1 MFRLCLAES
10 ANSTMIS
17 ASARQQPKAFAAAG
31 SEASRQGRR
40 DAVPGRSPETPLL
53 TGAASESPEGP
64 VLTPPNS
71 SVKTRLLGGSE
82 DPARARETVNSRT
95 SLSLEQSLFQQA
107 ELLPFEHCSSLPS
120 PLPRME
126 TSLRTVKQ
134 LPFIFIYLCTITY
147 QFMM

>member
-1 MFRLCLAES
+1 MSGR
-10 ANSTMIS
+10 IS
-17 ASARQQPKAFAAAG
+17 KFHNDFCKCQAAAQSFCSCREG
-31 SEASRQGRR
+31 GIPSRAQGCG
-40 DAVPGRSPETPLL
+40 PGRSPETPPL
-53 TGAASESPEGP
+53 TRAASESPEVP
-64 VLTPPNS
+64 CADTQNS
-71 SVKTRLLGGSE
+71 SAKTRLLGGSE

-107 ELLPFEHCSSLPS
+107 ELLPFEHCSSLPPHL
-120 PLPRME
+120 PLVE